1 MKSHRPITVVG
12 ISAVVGFAVI
22 LAVLRGPE
30 EGAVFAAVVSVLVLA
45 YVVRHLMRSRLVYDR
60 RRSVS
65 ESREPER
72 ARAPSGAPRQA
83 PDADVRHEGGA
94 A

>member
-1 MKSHRPITVVG
+1 MKSHRPMIVVV
-12 ISAVVGFAVI
+12 ISAVVGLAVI

-30 EGAVFAAVVSVLVLA
+30 EGAVFAAVVSILVIA
-45 YVVRHLMRSRLVYDR
+45 YVVRHLMRSRLVYNR

-65 ESREPER
+65 ESGEPES
-72 ARAPSGAPRQA
+72 AHAPPDAPRQA
-83 PDADVRHEGGA
+83 PNADVRHESGA